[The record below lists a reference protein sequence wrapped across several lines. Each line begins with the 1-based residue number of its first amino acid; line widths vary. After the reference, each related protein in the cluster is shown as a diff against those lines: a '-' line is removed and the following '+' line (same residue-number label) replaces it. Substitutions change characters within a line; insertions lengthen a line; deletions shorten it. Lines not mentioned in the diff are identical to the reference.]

1 MNVNLTRHTQKSLS
15 IRIGQ
20 CLGLVTTW
28 HVVLCF
34 ISRRRKFCQILLK
47 LIWNRWQWPLRFSCK
62 SLCFYLCLFLSLSPF
77 SHTLSFSF
85 LTKFLFSI
93 TSIPLFHYLPH
104 TLSFSFLSSH
114 TLLSHGLHFLHISHL
129 VFVVGSLFLF
139 NNFLSFLKCKI
150 YFTMK

>member
-47 LIWNRWQWPLRFSCK
+47 LIWNRWQWPLSFSCK
-62 SLCFYLCLFLSLSPF
+62 SLCFYICLFLSLSPF
-77 SHTLSFSF
+77 SHTLSFTF
-85 LTKFLFSI
+85 LTKFLF
-93 TSIPLFHYLPH
+93 FHYLYPS
-104 TLSFSFLSSH
+104 LSLSPTYTFFFFSLFSYTFVSWSTLSSH
-114 TLLSHGLHFLHISHL
+114 FSFGICSRF
-129 VFVVGSLFLF
+129 FVSL
-139 NNFLSFLKCKI
+139 
-150 YFTMK
+150 